1 MDNSV
6 TTSLWEDS
14 LPPFQRLDAA
24 NISAAVRAAI
34 DDMVLEM
41 NSMEDDLSTPNAELS
56 WELVMDRQEM
66 LADSVDRMWVVLT
79 KLTEVVSTP
88 ELQKAKADLESD
100 VAKVLTRRVQ
110 SVEICR
116 AMEILRAGPEWSSY
130 SVEQKR
136 ILNRAILQARLNGVG
151 LLDDEK
157 MRFNEIQL
165 RLRQLEN
172 QFQSNILQAADAD
185 ALIVHDKSELEGIPS
200 NLLAVMARRSV
211 AAGHTEATAEGGPWK
226 VSADASLYRAVMQN
240 CINRKFRQRFH
251 KVYVTKCSSG
261 PLDNRPIMQEILDLR
276 HERAQILGFNSYAEL
291 SLATKT
297 APSVLSVTEMIN
309 DLRDAAYPV
318 AEAELHQLQEYALA
332 HGQTEPME
340 PYDVDYWRVELSKE
354 TMVLDHE
361 VIKEYFPRAKVLEGM
376 FELASQLFGIRVEP
390 GDESVETWHPDVQF
404 YQIRSMERPGEPV
417 IAYFY
422 MDPYARPGQKRIGS
436 WTQLLVARSKV
447 IGTPEMPIR
456 LPVFSIVCN
465 QIPPADDESPNLMPF
480 DSILQLFRNFGH
492 GLRVALNQA
501 EYSFASNFDGVEL
514 EALEMTAVLWQYF
527 CFDRGVIQMISSH
540 YKTGAPLPDNLL
552 ESLVA
557 ARKYM
562 AATDLLRQMRF
573 AATDTA
579 LHHYYDPDSSESIRQ
594 IQLQIDERFC
604 VLPPIPGDQ
613 QVCSFPHAF
622 DGKAMVA
629 GYKWAEMVTAD
640 AFAMFDESKHE
651 DWKVIGRKFRDTILA
666 NLGIYHPMEAFQM
679 FRGRPPRHE
688 ALLHIYGLK

>member
-6 TTSLWEDS
+6 TTILWEDS

-116 AMEILRAGPEWSSY
+116 AMEILRAGPEWSSS

-200 NLLAVMARRSV
+200 NLLAVMARREQSAV

-240 CINRKFRQRFH
+240 CTNRKFRQRFH

-291 SLATKT
+291 SLATRM

-332 HGQTEPME
+332 HGQTEPIK
-340 PYDVDYWRVELSKE
+340 PYDVDYW
-354 TMVLDHE
+354 
-361 VIKEYFPRAKVLEGM
+361 
-376 FELASQLFGIRVEP
+376 
-390 GDESVETWHPDVQF
+390 
-404 YQIRSMERPGEPV
+404 
-417 IAYFY
+417 
-422 MDPYARPGQKRIGS
+422 
-436 WTQLLVARSKV
+436 
-447 IGTPEMPIR
+447 
-456 LPVFSIVCN
+456 
-465 QIPPADDESPNLMPF
+465 
-480 DSILQLFRNFGH
+480 
-492 GLRVALNQA
+492 
-501 EYSFASNFDGVEL
+501 
-514 EALEMTAVLWQYF
+514 
-527 CFDRGVIQMISSH
+527 
-540 YKTGAPLPDNLL
+540 
-552 ESLVA
+552 
-557 ARKYM
+557 
-562 AATDLLRQMRF
+562 
-573 AATDTA
+573 
-579 LHHYYDPDSSESIRQ
+579 
-594 IQLQIDERFC
+594 
-604 VLPPIPGDQ
+604 
-613 QVCSFPHAF
+613 
-622 DGKAMVA
+622 
-629 GYKWAEMVTAD
+629 
-640 AFAMFDESKHE
+640 
-651 DWKVIGRKFRDTILA
+651 
-666 NLGIYHPMEAFQM
+666 
-679 FRGRPPRHE
+679 
-688 ALLHIYGLK
+688 

>member
-1 MDNSV
+1 M
-6 TTSLWEDS
+6 
-14 LPPFQRLDAA
+14 
-24 NISAAVRAAI
+24 
-34 DDMVLEM
+34 
-41 NSMEDDLSTPNAELS
+41 
-56 WELVMDRQEM
+56 
-66 LADSVDRMWVVLT
+66 
-79 KLTEVVSTP
+79 
-88 ELQKAKADLESD
+88 
-100 VAKVLTRRVQ
+100 
-110 SVEICR
+110 
-116 AMEILRAGPEWSSY
+116 
-130 SVEQKR
+130 
-136 ILNRAILQARLNGVG
+136 
-151 LLDDEK
+151 
-157 MRFNEIQL
+157 
-165 RLRQLEN
+165 
-172 QFQSNILQAADAD
+172 
-185 ALIVHDKSELEGIPS
+185 
-200 NLLAVMARRSV
+200 
-211 AAGHTEATAEGGPWK
+211 
-226 VSADASLYRAVMQN
+226 
-240 CINRKFRQRFH
+240 
-251 KVYVTKCSSG
+251 
-261 PLDNRPIMQEILDLR
+261 
-276 HERAQILGFNSYAEL
+276 
-291 SLATKT
+291 

-340 PYDVDYWRVELSKE
+340 PRVELSKE

-422 MDPYARPGQKRIGS
+422 MDPFARPGQKRIGS

-447 IGTPEMPIR
+447 FGTPEMPIR

-594 IQLQIDERFC
+594 IQLQIDER
-604 VLPPIPGDQ
+604 
-613 QVCSFPHAF
+613 
-622 DGKAMVA
+622 
-629 GYKWAEMVTAD
+629 YKWAEMVTVD

-651 DWKVIGRKFRDTILA
+651 DWKVIGRKFRDTMLA